1 MHILLIHQVFVRPQD
16 PGGTRHYDFSR
27 LLVDK
32 GHRVTVLAG
41 TRSYLSGELLPAE
54 RLEEPVPGLQI
65 IRCGVIGG
73 PRGRRSA
80 AAASSG
86 DGKAGLGTQA
96 HGGPRFAWRTVGYFS
111 FVFSS
116 LWNGLR
122 TRNVDVV
129 WGTTPPL
136 FQAWTAWLVAWLKR
150 RPWLLEVRDLW
161 PDFAVEVGALQNP
174 ALISLSRWLERFLY
188 RHADQIVVNSPG
200 FASHIKRVVGTLPEI
215 SFIPNGVDLQWI
227 APPLGNS
234 AAVASSGGS
243 MLREPHGLQ
252 GKFIA
257 LYSGA
262 HGMANDLS
270 QILDAAQELREDP
283 RIVIALVGDGAEKAA
298 LQQQAN
304 AMELANLLF
313 LPPVEQA
320 HMLELMAEADCGL
333 AVLRA
338 IPMFTTTY
346 PNKVFDY
353 MAAGLPV
360 VLAID
365 GEIRKVVDAADA
377 GVFARPGDGPE
388 IGRLIRSLA
397 DDPGRAHKMGR
408 NGRATIQ
415 REYDRSHLAAEMM
428 DVFLS
433 LAMTE

>member
-16 PGGTRHYDFSR
+16 PGGTRHYDFAR
-27 LLVDK
+27 ILIEK

-41 TRSYLSGELLPAE
+41 TRSYLSGEMLPVE
-54 RLEEPVPGLQI
+54 RREEPVPGLRI
-65 IRCGVIGG
+65 IRCGVIGE
-73 PRGRRSA
+73 PRRSKSVGA
-80 AAASSG
+80 APSPNGRTRLPRSG
-86 DGKAGLGTQA
+86 QRTNG
-96 HGGPRFAWRTVGYFS
+96 FAWRTLGYFS

-116 LWNGLR
+116 LWRGLR
-122 TRNVDVV
+122 TRDVDVV

-136 FQAWTAWLVAWLKR
+136 FQAWTAWLLARLKR

-161 PDFAVEVGALQNP
+161 PDFAVEVGALRNP

-188 RHADQIVVNSPG
+188 RHADRIVVNSPG
-200 FASHIKRVVGTLPEI
+200 FTSHIVSVADTTAEI
-215 SFIPNGVDLQWI
+215 TFIPSGVDVQWI
-227 APPLGNS
+227 VPPNEGSAPD
-234 AAVASSGGS
+234 S

-270 QILDAAQELREDP
+270 QVLDAAQDLREDP
-283 RIVIALVGDGAEKAA
+283 RIVIILIGDGAEKAT
-298 LQQQAN
+298 LQKQASTRG
-304 AMELANLLF
+304 LANLLF
-313 LPPVEQA
+313 LPPVEKA
-320 HMLELMAEADCGL
+320 HMPELLHEADCGI

-377 GVFARPGDGPE
+377 GIFAQPGDGQQ
-388 IGRLIRSLA
+388 IGHAIRRLA
-397 DDPGRAHKMGR
+397 DDPSKAREMGR
-408 NGRATIQ
+408 NGRTIIQ
-415 REYDRSHLAAEMM
+415 EGFDRSKFAAEML
-428 DVFLS
+428 DLFLS